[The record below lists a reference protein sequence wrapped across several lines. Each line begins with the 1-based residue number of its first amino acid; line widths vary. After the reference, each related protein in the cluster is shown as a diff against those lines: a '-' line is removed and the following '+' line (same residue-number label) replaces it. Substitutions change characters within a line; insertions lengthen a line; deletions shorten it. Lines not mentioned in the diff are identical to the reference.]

1 MSESLP
7 SGKPETPKMTIDTVT
22 LQILANH
29 ARAAAENMA
38 YTLYRTAHSTFV
50 KETQDFTVMLTDP
63 AGLTVAVPM
72 DLGATWYPGI
82 SYGRAIARIAD
93 YQPGDIALTNDPYSG
108 FLATHTPDLHLWK
121 PIFHDGEI
129 VCFAG
134 GHIHNTDMGGAVP
147 ASLSR
152 SLTEIHQEGIRFPP
166 MKLYRAGVLDESA
179 LAIMLLNVRK
189 PEQNLGDLKA
199 FVGALNTGERKVRAM
214 LAKFGA
220 ATFQQGLAG
229 LLDYAEHQAREILRG
244 IPDGDYFFSDYAD
257 EDSVGG
263 NPCRLALTLR
273 ISGDS
278 AVLDFT
284 GSDPQL
290 TSALN
295 VPTGSDPRHTLL
307 LVGVYYVL
315 YTLNPQLL
323 LNAGLT
329 RPFTCIAPEGT
340 VLNPQFPAAVGMR
353 SLTCG
358 RLRSLIFGAFSQA
371 IPARMPAA
379 PAGSSSIVNV
389 MTTDNHTH
397 RTILAAI
404 NPIVGGGGGM
414 PHRDGTNGSGADA
427 AYLKNTP
434 IEITEAEVPIQVMRY
449 GLLPDSGGAGRWR
462 GGLATALDFRV
473 FSPHTSITARNR
485 DRSRFRPWGT
495 LGGKA
500 GEPSNFIRNPG
511 TARQQVLG
519 NTDLVVAD
527 PGDIIHIHSP
537 GGGGRGSPLDREP
550 ERVLLDVERGYVSLE
565 AAEAEYGVV
574 IRDGTIAVAAT
585 QDLRSA
591 RRARETTAHFDF
603 GPERTA
609 FEALWTRENYDAL
622 THILAALPVHWRFFV
637 KTKIFETLPDLTSTS
652 NELPVRRAFAAV
664 KAAYPQISVGGEM
677 QSDTGGEDGNVS
689 TEPGVSIA
697 EGAQDD
703 RQAERFPIHPACPGV
718 HGSPFRRAAL
728 TGAACRHVRPQPPSL
743 RYRLPSASRHST
755 ASVSLPSA
763 YPAGAVS
770 APSGHAADGGGARN
784 RLLRSKPSH
793 TAFQAPVRHNAR
805 PVRAPATR
813 RNSGAMLAHDA

>member
-1 MSESLP
+1 
-7 SGKPETPKMTIDTVT
+7 MTIDKVT
-22 LQILANH
+22 LEILANH

-50 KETQDFTVMLTDP
+50 KETQDFTVMLTDA

-82 SYGRAIARIAD
+82 SYGRAIQMIPD
-93 YQPGDIALTNDPYSG
+93 YAPGDIAFTNDPYSG

-121 PIFHDGEI
+121 PVFHDGEI

-134 GHIHNTDMGGAVP
+134 GHVHNTDMGGAVP

-166 MKLYRAGVLDESA
+166 MKFYREGVLNEDA
-179 LAIMLLNVRK
+179 LRIMLLNVRK

-199 FVGALNTGERKVRAM
+199 LVGALNTGERKVRAM

-220 ATFQQGLAG
+220 DTFKRGLAG

-244 IPDGDYFFSDYAD
+244 IPDGSYFFADYAD

-273 ISGDS
+273 IEGDS

-329 RPFTCIAPEGT
+329 RPFTCIAPEGS
-340 VLNPQFPAAVGMR
+340 VLNPTFPAAVGMR

-371 IPARMPAA
+371 IPERMPAA
-379 PAGSSSIVNV
+379 PAGSSSILNV
-389 MTTDNHTH
+389 MTTDNRTH
-397 RTILAAI
+397 RTVLAAI

-427 AYLKNTP
+427 AYLKNSP
-434 IEITEAEVPIQVMRY
+434 IEITEAEVPIQILRY
-449 GLLPDSGGAGRWR
+449 GLLPDSGGPGRWR

-473 FSPHTSITARNR
+473 FAPNSRITARNR

-495 LGGKA
+495 LGGGA
-500 GEPSNFIRNPG
+500 GEPSDFIRNPG
-511 TARQQVLG
+511 ASGQQILG
-519 NTDLVVAD
+519 NTDIVTAD
-527 PGDIIHIHSP
+527 PGDVIHIHSP
-537 GGGGRGSPLDREP
+537 GGGGRGSPLERES
-550 ERVLLDVERGYVSLE
+550 ERVLLDVERGYVS
-565 AAEAEYGVV
+565 ARSAEKDYGVV
-574 IRDGTIAVAAT
+574 IRDGAVDEAAT
-585 QDLRSA
+585 REARAALQA
-591 RRARETTAHFDF
+591 RRPNGHFAF
-603 GPERTA
+603 GPEREA
-609 FEALWTRENYDAL
+609 FEAVWTRENYDAL
-622 THILAALPVHWRFFV
+622 SEILAALPVHWRFFV
-637 KTKIFETLPDLTSTS
+637 KTKIFELMREKTHLSG
-652 NELPVRRAFAAV
+652 ELPVRRAFAAV
-664 KAAYPQISVGGEM
+664 RETYPQI
-677 QSDTGGEDGNVS
+677 
-689 TEPGVSIA
+689 
-697 EGAQDD
+697 
-703 RQAERFPIHPACPGV
+703 
-718 HGSPFRRAAL
+718 
-728 TGAACRHVRPQPPSL
+728 
-743 RYRLPSASRHST
+743 
-755 ASVSLPSA
+755 
-763 YPAGAVS
+763 
-770 APSGHAADGGGARN
+770 
-784 RLLRSKPSH
+784 
-793 TAFQAPVRHNAR
+793 PV
-805 PVRAPATR
+805 
-813 RNSGAMLAHDA
+813 